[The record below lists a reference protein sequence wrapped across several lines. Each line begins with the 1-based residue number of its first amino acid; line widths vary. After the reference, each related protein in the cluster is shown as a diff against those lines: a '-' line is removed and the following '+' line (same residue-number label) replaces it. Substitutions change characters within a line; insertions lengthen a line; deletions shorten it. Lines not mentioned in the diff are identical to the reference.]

1 MRGGQRLR
9 CDSIIHEVLSFC
21 IASLT
26 LKRVASINQAPLGPT
41 PQWDIS
47 SECPACGL
55 EIGRDAASPKPDNY
69 FCSLHDQIHQ
79 DTNDVPLRGLCFQT
93 GFSSFLFCASHL
105 NPTPEVFCLQRLLP
119 FPPKNDDL
127 ACSSAVL
134 APFAPPLAILQ
145 WHASEQ

>member
-105 NPTPEVFCLQRLLP
+105 NPTPEVFCSDFLP
-119 FPPKNDDL
+119 SL
-127 ACSSAVL
+127 RTTTTWRARR
-134 APFAPPLAILQ
+134 PFWRPLRFHCYYATTHL
-145 WHASEQ
+145 